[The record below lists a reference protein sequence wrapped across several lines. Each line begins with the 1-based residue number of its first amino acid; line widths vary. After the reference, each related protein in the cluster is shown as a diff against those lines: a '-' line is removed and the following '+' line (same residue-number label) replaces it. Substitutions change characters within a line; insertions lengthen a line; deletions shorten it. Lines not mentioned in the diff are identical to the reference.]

1 MNLSFV
7 PLPRPLISPRFAAA
21 GMDDFEYSIQLN
33 DRDWAE
39 FFLESEECDLAP
51 AALATA
57 EEQCLSDIEQGDSV
71 SGSGCPASTEAARV
85 GSRPEL
91 GTGSSSPRGVPGD
104 APPRWLAAGHLSL
117 PELLSGSEDEAELGS
132 VGRFLCDS
140 DKPGRPS
147 PTRMPSVQ
155 GRQPPCPPAATPANP
170 AGGTAEGSPG
180 QDAACE
186 AAAPQ
191 PAPEKAAARSGQAM
205 EHPSQP
211 AGTSSPEKG
220 RDTGAAQPHGKA
232 VAQPGAPVQD
242 SLPTLAA
249 SPKAARKSL
258 GSSASRSDPGVQ
270 GPLRDPPP
278 GPALGTVPKAP
289 GSPAREEASRERTG
303 TEPSSPDVVRP
314 KVPGT
319 PKKSRKQ
326 RGASATEAAQ
336 GDREPAGAVAQGT
349 GAAVKTPLSS
359 PLSSRKGKGKE
370 KAARPALVKLGS
382 EEAADSKQPAPGP
395 GTDEGDPAMS
405 TLLKQKVKEPGTQ
418 PQGKAK
424 ATKQPKPG
432 QPGGLGLRDNVPE
445 IPASQALGEACREA
459 SQEPPHPKSVEASRG
474 DSAPQEPPHPKSVM
488 ASGGVAAPQEPPHP
502 KSVVAPGGVAAPQE
516 PPHLKRLVASG
527 GGTEPQEPPHLK
539 RLVASGGVA
548 APQEPPHLKRLVASG
563 GGAEPQEPPH
573 PKSVMASGGVAAP
586 QEVPCLK
593 RLVGSGGSAE
603 PQEPPHPK
611 IVVSSAGG
619 ATGGACGEPA
629 AESPKELGPPCFA
642 AGAPARAASLDVT
655 WPEMY
660 DYMFCDSQEEE
671 DMWDS
676 MEGERTPLERE
687 ISLPELYE
695 YFFNEPEGNR
705 KKAKGKD
712 RKRKKFSSLD
722 HTRLRNEDPSS
733 APVRDSLVVSVPEV
747 YEHFFRDGPGSR
759 VGWRRIF
766 SVTPASEVKKAVGAL
781 KSLLQRHLVGGQA
794 PAPQALL
801 RRGSGEKL
809 SLVPLA
815 PPGRG
820 QTEPEGL
827 GMALALRGGP
837 ETPLALTHK
846 DMCLVFCAFASWAVK
861 TSDLQAPDAWKTM
874 FLASFGTLSA
884 IRYFRRQVREGHP
897 RI

>member
-1 MNLSFV
+1 
-7 PLPRPLISPRFAAA
+7 
-21 GMDDFEYSIQLN
+21 MDDFEYSIQLN

-57 EEQCLSDIEQGDSV
+57 EEQCLSDIEQGDGV
-71 SGSGCPASTEAARV
+71 PGSGCHASANGQLAARV

-140 DKPGRPS
+140 DEPARPS
-147 PTRMPSVQ
+147 PAPMPSVQ
-155 GRQPPCPPAATPANP
+155 GRQPPCPPAATLASPVS
-170 AGGTAEGSPG
+170 GSAEGSPG

-191 PAPEKAAARSGQAM
+191 PAPEKGAASSGQAM
-205 EHPSQP
+205 EHPSQA
-211 AGTSSPEKG
+211 AGTSSPEQG
-220 RDTGAAQPHGKA
+220 GGTGGAQPHDKA
-232 VAQPGAPVQD
+232 MAQPGAPVQD
-242 SLPTLAA
+242 SLPAQSA
-249 SPKAARKSL
+249 SPKASARKRL

-270 GPLRDPPP
+270 GPLRDPAP
-278 GPALGTVPKAP
+278 GPALETVPKAP

-314 KVPGT
+314 KVPGQ
-319 PKKSRKQ
+319 PRKSRKQ
-326 RGASATEAAQ
+326 RGASVTEAAQ
-336 GDREPAGAVAQGT
+336 GDREPAGTVAQGT
-349 GAAVKTPLSS
+349 SAAVKTPLSS

-382 EEAADSKQPAPGP
+382 EEAADSKRPAPSP

-405 TLLKQKVKEPGTQ
+405 TPLKQKVKEPGTQ
-418 PQGKAK
+418 PQGKTK
-424 ATKQPKPG
+424 ATKQPKAG
-432 QPGGLGLRDNVPE
+432 QAGGLGVRDNVPE
-445 IPASQALGEACREA
+445 IPASQAAAPPGEAC
-459 SQEPPHPKSVEASRG
+459 QE
-474 DSAPQEPPHPKSVM
+474 
-488 ASGGVAAPQEPPHP
+488 APQEPPHP
-502 KSVVAPGGVAAPQE
+502 KSVVASGGDAAP
-516 PPHLKRLVASG
+516 K
-527 GGTEPQEPPHLK
+527 
-539 RLVASGGVA
+539 
-548 APQEPPHLKRLVASG
+548 
-563 GGAEPQEPPH
+563 EPPH
-573 PKSVMASGGVAAP
+573 PKSV
-586 QEVPCLK
+586 
-593 RLVGSGGSAE
+593 
-603 PQEPPHPK
+603 

-629 AESPKELGPPCFA
+629 AETPKELGPPCFA
-642 AGAPARAASLDVT
+642 VGAPARADSLDVT

-660 DYMFCDSQEEE
+660 DYMFCDSQGEEE
-671 DMWDS
+671 EMWDS
-676 MEGERTPLERE
+676 MEGQKTPLERE

-695 YFFNEPEGNR
+695 YFFNEPEGTR

-722 HTRLRNEDPSS
+722 HTELRNEDPSS
-733 APVRDSLVVSVPEV
+733 APVRDSLIISVPEV
-747 YEHFFRDGPGSR
+747 YEHFFRDGTGSR
-759 VGWRRIF
+759 VGWRRLF

-801 RRGSGEKL
+801 RRGSGEL

-820 QTEPEGL
+820 QAEPGSL
-827 GMALALRGGP
+827 DMALALRGGP
-837 ETPLALTHK
+837 EIPLALTHK

-861 TSDLQAPDAWKTM
+861 TSDLQAPDAWKT
-874 FLASFGTLSA
+874 
-884 IRYFRRQVREGHP
+884 
-897 RI
+897 

>member
-1 MNLSFV
+1 
-7 PLPRPLISPRFAAA
+7 
-21 GMDDFEYSIQLN
+21 MDDFEYSIQLN

-57 EEQCLSDIEQGDSV
+57 EEQCLSDIEQGD
-71 SGSGCPASTEAARV
+71 
-85 GSRPEL
+85 
-91 GTGSSSPRGVPGD
+91 GVPG
-104 APPRWLAAGHLSL
+104 
-117 PELLSGSEDEAELGS
+117 SGW
-132 VGRFLCDS
+132 
-140 DKPGRPS
+140 
-147 PTRMPSVQ
+147 
-155 GRQPPCPPAATPANP
+155 
-170 AGGTAEGSPG
+170 
-180 QDAACE
+180 
-186 AAAPQ
+186 
-191 PAPEKAAARSGQAM
+191 
-205 EHPSQP
+205 
-211 AGTSSPEKG
+211 
-220 RDTGAAQPHGKA
+220 
-232 VAQPGAPVQD
+232 
-242 SLPTLAA
+242 
-249 SPKAARKSL
+249 AARKSL
-258 GSSASRSDPGVQ
+258 GSSAFRSDPGLQ

-278 GPALGTVPKAP
+278 GPALETVPKAP

-319 PKKSRKQ
+319 PKRSRKQ
-326 RGASATEAAQ
+326 RGASVTEAAQ

-370 KAARPALVKLGS
+370 KAARAALVQLGS

-405 TLLKQKVKEPGTQ
+405 NPLKQKVKEPGTQ

-432 QPGGLGLRDNVPE
+432 QPGGLGVRDNVPE
-445 IPASQALGEACREA
+445 TPASQTLGAACQEAP
-459 SQEPPHPKSVEASRG
+459 QEPPHPRSVVASRG
-474 DSAPQEPPHPKSVM
+474 DSAPQEPPHPKSV
-488 ASGGVAAPQEPPHP
+488 
-502 KSVVAPGGVAAPQE
+502 
-516 PPHLKRLVASG
+516 VASRG
-527 GGTEPQEPPHLK
+527 D
-539 RLVASGGVA
+539 
-548 APQEPPHLKRLVASG
+548 
-563 GGAEPQEPPH
+563 
-573 PKSVMASGGVAAP
+573 
-586 QEVPCLK
+586 
-593 RLVGSGGSAE
+593 SA

-642 AGAPARAASLDVT
+642 AGAPARADSLDVT

-671 DMWDS
+671 D
-676 MEGERTPLERE
+676 
-687 ISLPELYE
+687 I
-695 YFFNEPEGNR
+695 
-705 KKAKGKD
+705 
-712 RKRKKFSSLD
+712 
-722 HTRLRNEDPSS
+722 S
-733 APVRDSLVVSVPEV
+733 APVRDSLVVSVPEA

-837 ETPLALTHK
+837 ESPLALTHK

-897 RI
+897 RV